1 MKYCFGS
8 IMDMQIKGLKYPDI
22 LYVLK
27 VGICKVVIICKSN
40 YDVNSIQNFID
51 ETLQYGI
58 EYEIIKW

>member
-1 MKYCFGS
+1 
-8 IMDMQIKGLKYPDI
+8 MDMQIKGLKYPDI
-22 LYVLK
+22 LYVVE
-27 VGICKVVIICKSN
+27 VGICKVGIICKSD